1 MNTKMTNNIS
11 ERVRI
16 QEKALSNL
24 ADRSRKHDLTVEEEL
39 ADLRKE
45 VKALTLFLARYHPEF
60 KERFPEIQRK
70 VK

>member
-1 MNTKMTNNIS
+1 MNAKVMNNPD
-11 ERVRI
+11 ERIKI

-24 ADRSRKHDLTVEEEL
+24 ADRINKRNEVVEEEL

-45 VKALTLFLARYHPEF
+45 VKALTLFLARYNPDF
-60 KERFPEIQRK
+60 KEQFPRIQRK

>member
-1 MNTKMTNNIS
+1 MNAKMTNDIS

-24 ADRSRKHDLTVEEEL
+24 ADRSRKHDLTMGEEL

-60 KERFPEIQRK
+60 KEQFPEILRK